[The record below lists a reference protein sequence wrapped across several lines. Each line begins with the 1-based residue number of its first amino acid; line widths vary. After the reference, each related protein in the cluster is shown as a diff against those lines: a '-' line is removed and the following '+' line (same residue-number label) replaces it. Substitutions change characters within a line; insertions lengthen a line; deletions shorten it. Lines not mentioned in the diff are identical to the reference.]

1 MADLFCKKCGEPWDG
16 YGVRMAL
23 KYDQGDMTQEEAIRF
38 VKGEGCPSCH
48 FGKDKEKLKKIDDI
62 AWLMELYDEF
72 SG

>member
-1 MADLFCKKCGEPWDG
+1 
-16 YGVRMAL
+16 
-23 KYDQGDMTQEEAIRF
+23 MTQEEAIRF